1 MPRGEKTPPGV
12 IIWFQ
17 TNGWMDTNL
26 MQRYIDYF
34 NNVRM
39 RNGTRE
45 DLAMLVY
52 DSFRGHLED
61 SVKKRFHESGVYLM
75 VIPGEL
81 TSKCQ
86 PLNVFINKPFKD
98 NLQKEWHSWM
108 ADGGARETASG
119 NLCRASLSD
128 VCSWVKRSWEGIS
141 TDIIV
146 KSFKKCNISND
157 LDSDDISDN
166 DVNDHDNDHDDDD
179 YDDDITDNDS
189 DTTVSKNDI
198 IDIID

>member
-1 MPRGEKTPPGV
+1 MPRGEKIPLGV
-12 IIWFQ
+12 IVWFQ

-26 MQRYIDYF
+26 MQKYIDYF
-34 NNVRM
+34 NNVRV

-45 DLAMLVY
+45 DPVMLVY

-61 SVKKRFHESGVYLM
+61 SIKKGFRESDVYLA
-75 VIPGEL
+75 VIPGGL

-86 PLNVFINKPFKD
+86 PLDVSINKPFKD
-98 NLQKEWHSWM
+98 NLRKEWHSWM
-108 ADGGARETASG
+108 ADGGAGETASG
-119 NLCRASLSD
+119 NLRRASLSD
-128 VCSWVKRSWEGIS
+128 VCSWVKHSWEGIS

-157 LDSDDISDN
+157 LDSGDISDD
-166 DVNDHDNDHDDDD
+166 DVNDRDNDHDDDD

-189 DTTVSKNDI
+189 DTTVSENDI
-198 IDIID
+198 IDIMD